1 MTTNHKLARAIADI
15 GFYEFRRQFDYK
27 MALRAETSS
36 GGSSSVS
43 LRLVTAE
50 SLYRRS
56 FR

>member
-43 LRLVTAE
+43 LPVLT
-50 SLYRRS
+50 SS
-56 FR
+56 